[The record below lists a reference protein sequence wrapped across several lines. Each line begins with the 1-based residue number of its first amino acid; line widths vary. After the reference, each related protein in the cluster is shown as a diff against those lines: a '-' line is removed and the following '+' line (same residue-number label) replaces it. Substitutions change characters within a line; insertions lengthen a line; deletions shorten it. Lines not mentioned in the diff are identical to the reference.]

1 MRGGHIRHQRSPVE
15 AAVQSVP
22 PDVFFPKHKSISS
35 SGSSKKVFEGNKS
48 ERLTA
53 LVIVG
58 MWSSTS
64 CLK

>member
-1 MRGGHIRHQRSPVE
+1 MRGGHIRLQRSPVE

-48 ERLTA
+48 EANSTGYCGDV
-53 LVIVG
+53 VIN
-58 MWSSTS
+58 
-64 CLK
+64 

>member
-48 ERLTA
+48 EANSTGYCGDV
-53 LVIVG
+53 VIN
-58 MWSSTS
+58 
-64 CLK
+64 